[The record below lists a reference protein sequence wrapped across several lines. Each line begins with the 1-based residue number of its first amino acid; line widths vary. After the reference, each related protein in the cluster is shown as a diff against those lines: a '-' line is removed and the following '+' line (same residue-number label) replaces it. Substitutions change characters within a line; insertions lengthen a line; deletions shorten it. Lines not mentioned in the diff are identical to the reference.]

1 MRRRRP
7 QILASA
13 LAAGALLVAG
23 CGGGSSPNVA
33 NVNSSTSTSSAASSN
48 SDAPPTAAQRQ
59 QAQRETTRFVSCMRS
74 HGVSVINPNVS
85 PHGFKDAFN
94 SPSPAFR
101 SADTVCGHFLPAGHG
116 PSQSA
121 QASTRAQT
129 AALLELASCM
139 RSHAFPSFPDPTSR
153 GQLNREML
161 ARARI
166 DLHAPAVVHAA
177 DLCTSATHGV
187 ITRAM
192 VAHFVAGH

>member
-1 MRRRRP
+1 MRCRRP

-33 NVNSSTSTSSAASSN
+33 NVNSSTATSSTASSN
-48 SDAPPTAAQRQ
+48 SAAPPTESQIQ
-59 QAQRETTRFVSCMRS
+59 QAQRQVTSFVHCMRS
-74 HGVSVINPNVS
+74 HGVSIVNPSVS

-101 SADTVCGHFLPAGHG
+101 SAQAVCGHLLPAGHG

-129 AALLELASCM
+129 VALLAFANCM
-139 RSHAFPSFPDPTSR
+139 RSHAFPSFPDPTSS
-153 GQLNREML
+153 GELNHEML

-166 DLHAPAVVHAA
+166 DLHEPAVVHAA
-177 DLCTSATHGV
+177 DACTSVTHGV
-187 ITRAM
+187 ITRAT
-192 VAHFVAGH
+192 VAHFVAGG